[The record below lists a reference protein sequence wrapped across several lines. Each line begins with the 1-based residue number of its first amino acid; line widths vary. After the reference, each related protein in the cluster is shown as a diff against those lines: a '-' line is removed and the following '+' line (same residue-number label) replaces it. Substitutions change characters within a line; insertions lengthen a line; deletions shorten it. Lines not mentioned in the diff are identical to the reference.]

1 MVKNNKYPLNW
12 NSEIRPRI
20 LKRDGYTCQHCNRKE
35 KQMYF
40 DFDKMKY
47 IETKLHICHLDH
59 DCTNLNIKDKRLL
72 TLCSMCHLKYDY
84 LDNLM
89 KRKDTIKYN
98 QLNNNI
104 KDFDFSNVKIGKV
117 VKRMRIK
124 LDISV
129 KRISNELGIS
139 KVTYWKM
146 ETGQQEIRMNQLNKL
161 ANIFECSWSY
171 SCIGEEEELI
181 FIKKY

>member
-1 MVKNNKYPLNW
+1 
-12 NSEIRPRI
+12 
-20 LKRDGYTCQHCNRKE
+20 
-35 KQMYF
+35 
-40 DFDKMKY
+40 
-47 IETKLHICHLDH
+47 
-59 DCTNLNIKDKRLL
+59 
-72 TLCSMCHLKYDY
+72 MCHLKYDY